1 MLEQFGI
8 LGTICKK
15 KHTCKLKK
23 AKVLTFVKRTVRKN
37 QEVWKSWPFHWLLF
51 QQQQTK
57 PAKSVNCKHC
67 ATSLWNQCCQLKA
80 KMWSRFQIWFKIWW
94 IFISKICQIVI
105 LPNFAKWPFSTK
117 LGQIIGTELVTL
129 TLNLHHWIHLYDIKG
144 LYCYC
149 QCLELRLGLL

>member
-1 MLEQFGI
+1 MNV
-8 LGTICKK
+8 GTIWNFRIKIK
-15 KHTCKLKK
+15 NIPANWKRKSIN
-23 AKVLTFVKRTVRKN
+23 FVRRAVRKN

-67 ATSLWNQCCQLKA
+67 ATSLWNQCSQLKA
-80 KMWSRFQIWFKIWW
+80 KMWSRFQIWF
-94 IFISKICQIVI
+94 ISKIFQIVS
-105 LPNFAKWPFSTK
+105 LPNFAKWLFSTK

-149 QCLELRLGLL
+149 